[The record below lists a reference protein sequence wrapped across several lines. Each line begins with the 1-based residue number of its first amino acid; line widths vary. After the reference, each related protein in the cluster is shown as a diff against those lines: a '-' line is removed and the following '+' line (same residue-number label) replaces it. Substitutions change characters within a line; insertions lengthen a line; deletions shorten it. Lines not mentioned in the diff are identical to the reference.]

1 MAAQIILGPGPHGG
15 GGVGVGGVRRALRR
29 TWSGPVGLPAVTP
42 TPRAP
47 LPPYLLGRDDAV
59 IVSSSRPRGLEP
71 GVATTAIGIIAADP
85 ATRAGDTPSL
95 AVLAGPHPP
104 TPRARDAGCRARAP
118 TAAGRGPPATGG
130 VAVSG
135 DGDEHSRAVPPRAG
149 DRAPTERGGRAATR
163 ALRGGCEYPHDPRR
177 NRVQHRPGPRAA
189 ARGRGVI
196 PWPWRQPPPLRPH
209 RHRAIGTP
217 PTLGAVELRGRGS
230 RFGAPRCGWSVRGH
244 RAGAPRPGLGAGP
257 RTGVGARAWMDE
269 AGRFWVRTA
278 QGMPALH
285 PPSAS
290 PSPPPA
296 SSPVTAFIVPTPP
309 RGRRPGRGRVGSRPV
324 RAGGHR
330 GRRP

>member
-1 MAAQIILGPGPHGG
+1 MATVWSAVGAVGGSAADGGHGPPEGEPIPADRPPPRPRPAEPDQSPDHTKRAFSCPAATS
-15 GGVGVGGVRRALRR
+15 GVGSPSLRRATGSSMRWRR
-29 TWSGPVGLPAVTP
+29 GGMPVSGCGGTVPDYAG
-42 TPRAP
+42 
-47 LPPYLLGRDDAV
+47 PPGDGA
-59 IVSSSRPRGLEP
+59 G
-71 GVATTAIGIIAADP
+71 
-85 ATRAGDTPSL
+85 RAGS
-95 AVLAGPHPP
+95 
-104 TPRARDAGCRARAP
+104 
-118 TAAGRGPPATGG
+118 
-130 VAVSG
+130 
-135 DGDEHSRAVPPRAG
+135 
-149 DRAPTERGGRAATR
+149 
-163 ALRGGCEYPHDPRR
+163 RR

-257 RTGVGARAWMDE
+257 RTGVGGARAWMRL
-269 AGRFWVRTA
+269 AGSGSGQLKVCPRCTR
-278 QGMPALH
+278 Q
-285 PPSAS
+285 SAS